1 MNLGNEER
9 SLGGRAGAGPPR
21 PGRALQA
28 HRRGND
34 NAHRRTRTRPV
45 LQTSILPRV
54 IAEYQPGK
62 LATTETRQAL
72 IFGSLSATLVL
83 GASGPERATAFVPTS
98 TATVVVDTARPF
110 TTISVVAEFRSFGPA
125 AKEPLGACA
134 GDSTGRDVGAPVG
147 SGTSGPVVGAPV
159 GSGAGAVSEE
169 LAVFGA
175 TTGGVDA
182 LVGSSDSGRG
192 GAGGAVGMVS
202 TGWLGAT
209 SVSVSACDS
218 AALDHNVAAK
228 ATESKTPSSRINRAM
243 ISNPS
248 EIR

>member
-1 MNLGNEER
+1 
-9 SLGGRAGAGPPR
+9 
-21 PGRALQA
+21 
-28 HRRGND
+28 
-34 NAHRRTRTRPV
+34 

-72 IFGSLSATLVL
+72 IFGSLRATLVL

-110 TTISVVAEFRSFGPA
+110 TTISVVARSLRPA
-125 AKEPLGACA
+125 AKESLRACA
-134 GDSTGRDVGAPVG
+134 GGSIGRDVGAPVG
-147 SGTSGPVVGAPV
+147 SGTAGDSGGPIVGAPV
-159 GSGAGAVSEE
+159 GSGTGAVSDE
-169 LAVFGA
+169 LAVFGE

-192 GAGGAVGMVS
+192 GAGGAVGTVS

-209 SVSVSACDS
+209 SVSVSACES

-228 ATESKTPSSRINRAM
+228 ATESKTL
-243 ISNPS
+243 
-248 EIR
+248 

>member
-1 MNLGNEER
+1 MR
-9 SLGGRAGAGPPR
+9 KVVGRG
-21 PGRALQA
+21 ALQA

-54 IAEYQPGK
+54 AAEYQPGK

-72 IFGSLSATLVL
+72 IFGSLRAALVL
-83 GASGPERATAFVPTS
+83 GASGPERATTFVPTS

-110 TTISVVAEFRSFGPA
+110 TTISVVAECRSFGPA

-147 SGTSGPVVGAPV
+147 SGTAADSSGPVVGAPV

-169 LAVFGA
+169 LAGFGA
-175 TTGGVDA
+175 TTGGADA
-182 LVGSSDSGRG
+182 RRSPPGAPCHVRPPPKACQRHRPYARCLASGARGWPRVARYFSPGS
-192 GAGGAVGMVS
+192 
-202 TGWLGAT
+202 
-209 SVSVSACDS
+209 
-218 AALDHNVAAK
+218 
-228 ATESKTPSSRINRAM
+228 
-243 ISNPS
+243 
-248 EIR
+248 

>member
-1 MNLGNEER
+1 
-9 SLGGRAGAGPPR
+9 
-21 PGRALQA
+21 
-28 HRRGND
+28 
-34 NAHRRTRTRPV
+34 

-72 IFGSLSATLVL
+72 IFGSLRATLVL

-110 TTISVVAEFRSFGPA
+110 TTISVVARSLRPA
-125 AKEPLGACA
+125 AKESLRACA
-134 GDSTGRDVGAPVG
+134 GGSIGRDVGAPVG
-147 SGTSGPVVGAPV
+147 SGTAGDSGGPIVGAIVGAPV
-159 GSGAGAVSEE
+159 GSGAGAVSDE

-182 LVGSSDSGRG
+182 LVGSSDLGRG
-192 GAGGAVGMVS
+192 GAGGAVGTVS

-209 SVSVSACDS
+209 SVSVSACES

-228 ATESKTPSSRINRAM
+228 ATESKTL
-243 ISNPS
+243 
-248 EIR
+248 

>member
-1 MNLGNEER
+1 V
-9 SLGGRAGAGPPR
+9 GGRERVPD
-21 PGRALQA
+21 A
-28 HRRGND
+28 HRRCNE
-34 NAHRRTRTRPV
+34 NTHRRTRTRPV
-45 LQTSILPRV
+45 LHTSILPRV

-72 IFGSLSATLVL
+72 IFGSLRATLVL
-83 GASGPERATAFVPTS
+83 GARDPERATAFVPTS

-110 TTISVVAEFRSFGPA
+110 TTISVVAECRSFGPA

-134 GDSTGRDVGAPVG
+134 GDSTGRDVGASVG
-147 SGTSGPVVGAPV
+147 SGTAADSSGPDVGAPV

-182 LVGSSDSGRG
+182 LVGSSDTGRG

-218 AALDHNVAAK
+218 AAVDHNVAAN
-228 ATESKTPSSRINRAM
+228 ATETKTP
-243 ISNPS
+243 
-248 EIR
+248 